1 MFMICSEGGIAMA
14 RHSLLQRARSLRAN
28 QTDAEG
34 RLWGELRGRRLGG
47 WKWRRQAPIG
57 PFIVDFYCPAARL
70 VVELDGS
77 QHLDQAAYDARRTAY
92 LERDGLRVIRF
103 GSEGV
108 WGGGL
113 DYICESILAACGGE
127 TPHRPDAG
135 ASGHLSPLRGAR
147 ATEMGEDY

>member
-1 MFMICSEGGIAMA
+1 MS
-14 RHSLLQRARSLRAN
+14 RHPLLHRARQLRVH

-57 PFIVDFYCPAARL
+57 PYIVDFYCPAARL

-77 QHLDQAAYDARRTAY
+77 QHLDQVDHDARRTAY
-92 LERDGLRVIRF
+92 LARAGLRVIRF
-103 GSEGV
+103 GSENI

-113 DYICESILAACGGE
+113 DHVCDSILAACGGE
-127 TPHRPDAG
+127 GPHRSDAG
-135 ASGHLSPLRGAR
+135 APDHLSR
-147 ATEMGEDY
+147 

>member
-1 MFMICSEGGIAMA
+1 LFLFEFHFMAT
-14 RHSLLQRARSLRAN
+14 HSLLQRARSLRVN

-70 VVELDGS
+70 VVELDES
-77 QHLDQAAYDARRTAY
+77 QHLDQAAYDARRTMY
-92 LERDGLRVIRF
+92 LERGGLRVIRF

-108 WGGGL
+108 WGGAL
-113 DYICESILAACGGE
+113 DHICDSILAACGGE
-127 TPHRPDAG
+127 APHRPDAD
-135 ASGHLSPLRGAR
+135 ASVHLSPLRGAR
-147 ATEMGEDY
+147 ATE